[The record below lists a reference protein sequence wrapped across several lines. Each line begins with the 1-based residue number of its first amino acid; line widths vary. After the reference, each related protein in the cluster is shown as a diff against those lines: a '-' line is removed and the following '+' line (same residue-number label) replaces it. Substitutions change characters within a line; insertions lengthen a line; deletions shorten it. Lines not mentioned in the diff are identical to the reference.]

1 MKNISLD
8 SKGPAQRTSLA
19 QWLTYLES
27 IHPSTIDLGLDRVQ
41 QVAETLALDFSNTTV
56 ITVAGTNGKGTTC
69 RFLEQALLCQGK
81 STGVY
86 ASPHLLNYCERVRI
100 NGNEAAESVFCD
112 AFERIEQ
119 ARGEVSLTYFE
130 FGTLAAMLMM
140 IDANVDYA
148 ILEVGLGGRLDATN
162 IVAADIAV
170 ITTIGLDHM
179 DWLGD
184 SRDEIAI
191 EKAGIM
197 RPKGL
202 AVIGDLEPPST
213 LVNYVAEQN
222 IDGWWAKDDFTF
234 RVMADNQWQWQKQ
247 GGAWWTF
254 SIPQIP
260 VQNVST
266 ALAVLSRLDLLPSLD
281 KLQALIKTVSVP
293 GRRQKIASQP
303 DVFVDVAHN
312 PQACALMRDWIAE
325 GLHGRLHIVVG
336 MLVDKSLSATL
347 DELSGIEATWYIGS
361 TNGPRSLSG
370 KVLTQHLRPKQ
381 QQCAQTFDS
390 VTDAYLAA
398 RKSAHPQDRIL
409 VFGSFLTVADVLAYH
424 RDSSIQ

>member
-1 MKNISLD
+1 MKSTFPE
-8 SKGPAQRTSLA
+8 SKGPAQRASLA

-41 QVAETLALDFSNTTV
+41 QVAENLALDFSNTTV

-86 ASPHLLNYCERVRI
+86 ASPHLLNYCERVRL
-100 NGNEAAESVFCD
+100 NGNEAADDVFCD

-140 IDANVDYA
+140 TDANVDYA

-197 RPKGL
+197 RPQGL
-202 AVIGDLEPPST
+202 AVVGDLDPPAT
-213 LVNYVAEQN
+213 LIDYVAKQN
-222 IDGWWAKDDFTF
+222 IDAWWAKEDFTF
-234 RVMADNQWQWQKQ
+234 RLTADNEWEWQKPSSA
-247 GGAWWTF
+247 GYRF
-254 SIPQIP
+254 SMPQIP

-312 PQACALMRDWIAE
+312 PQACALMRQWIGE
-325 GLHGRLHIVVG
+325 DLQGRLHIVVG

-347 DELSGIEATWYIGS
+347 DELGCIEATWYIGS
-361 TNGPRSLSG
+361 TSGPRCLSG
-370 KVLTQHLRPKQ
+370 KVLKQHLQPKQ
-381 QQCAQTFDS
+381 QQCAQTYDS

-398 RKSAHPQDRIL
+398 RESAQTQDRIL